1 MHRNDAFWII
11 VIVLFLGVFFQYN
24 RMDGFLHLFSV
35 ANTAISSVQRSDEP
49 WSQADTVTPDT
60 YIVIYDPSSV
70 ESMFLRH
77 ETERMLKEK
86 KMRFQSIRHDQPIT
100 MNMSTIRGIILST
113 GELEKIVSLP
123 AVFSYVEQGGTAVV
137 LTRLSQSPDKPIR
150 PDILSKL
157 GVSRWD
163 SRSSSATAFGL
174 TMNTDF
180 LAGSKGI
187 QVEGDYHYETIVDSL
202 LLSDDAVVHV
212 SDNSGSIPLIW
223 QKNYGKGTFYIY
235 NGSARSDK
243 TNRGFLMSF
252 LAHCGDDVIY
262 PVVGCKLFYIDDF
275 PSPIPEGYHEKIR
288 SEYNMTTRDFYSR
301 VWWPYMKDISK
312 SEHLKYTGVIIE
324 SYGDQVKGPFKPVDE
339 QEGRNALLTY
349 GTDLLYMGGELGIH
363 GYNHQPLVPPG
374 YQNDEPDYVPWQ
386 NEDDMEEA
394 LTEINR
400 YVHEAFPKYKFRA
413 YVPPSN
419 ILSPQGREAILESLP
434 DIRILSSLYDG
445 SAEKEAYY
453 QEFQREENGV
463 YDIPR
468 ITAGYNPT
476 GLDLYF
482 ECTVIT
488 SIGVFNH
495 FVHPDELFYEESK
508 DKTWHMMKEGLQEFL
523 KQIDSRY
530 GWLTAVTASE
540 SLPYFDSYFN
550 LDYRVLRKP
559 DELEIHCWNY
569 THEASFLLRSTKEV
583 ASSKDCHVQKIGDE
597 MYFVKITG
605 PEAHIYWKGSSL

>member
-1 MHRNDAFWII
+1 
-11 VIVLFLGVFFQYN
+11 
-24 RMDGFLHLFSV
+24 
-35 ANTAISSVQRSDEP
+35 
-49 WSQADTVTPDT
+49 
-60 YIVIYDPSSV
+60 
-70 ESMFLRH
+70 
-77 ETERMLKEK
+77 
-86 KMRFQSIRHDQPIT
+86 
-100 MNMSTIRGIILST
+100 
-113 GELEKIVSLP
+113 
-123 AVFSYVEQGGTAVV
+123 
-137 LTRLSQSPDKPIR
+137 
-150 PDILSKL
+150 
-157 GVSRWD
+157 
-163 SRSSSATAFGL
+163 
-174 TMNTDF
+174 
-180 LAGSKGI
+180 
-187 QVEGDYHYETIVDSL
+187 
-202 LLSDDAVVHV
+202 
-212 SDNSGSIPLIW
+212 
-223 QKNYGKGTFYIY
+223 
-235 NGSARSDK
+235 
-243 TNRGFLMSF
+243 MSF

-445 SAEKEAYY
+445 SAEEEAYY

-476 GLDLYF
+476 GLNLYF